1 MEGLVLTMTAE
12 VPVQA
17 FHDYQERGVLMSDVR
32 EYCDELWLDG
42 QVVPWSGVGSLCPET
57 PVHVFKY
64 ILKPGI
70 DYIPAR
76 AFANAPSKMR
86 IMSITLP
93 EGLKTLKNS
102 CFYHCHFTGNLILPD
117 SLSRIC
123 ADALD
128 CIVDGVF
135 HLPAKVKYISSLPV
149 SERIKDEIILPEGL
163 VSYTPERI
171 VTDHL
176 HIPSTLKNCFP
187 RYNYSN
193 SWQVKHISLDPGNKY
208 LIIREDTLVSL
219 LDEKRAK
226 LKKMDEISWNAML
239 DSAFAGSGLEM
250 SKYYDGKT
258 LHVKLLENDSIS
270 FRLGGVMTAA
280 KAAQAFDIANRFHA
294 LVNNDFAGKTGQIIL
309 RRYYYSLNQKKCL
322 FNYSFYNGIVDIDL
336 SVLGGKDEMMETLM
350 LSQRFFSSICR
361 IIRDIEKKYGRNHL
375 RFSIK

>member
-1 MEGLVLTMTAE
+1 MEGLILTMTID
-12 VPVQA
+12 VPKHIDEALIPRVW
-17 FHDYQERGVLMSDVR
+17 D
-32 EYCDELWLDG
+32 YCDELWIDG
-42 QVVPWSGVGSLCPET
+42 ELITTKATHAVQSDKTTHIVKY
-57 PVHVFKY
+57 VFK
-64 ILKPGI
+64 PGV
-70 DYIPAR
+70 DYIPEQ

-93 EGLKTLKNS
+93 EGMKTLKKS

-135 HLPAKVKYISSLPV
+135 HLPTKVKYISSLPI
-149 SERIKDEIILPEGL
+149 SERTKDEIILPEGL

-176 HIPSTLKNCFP
+176 HIPSTLRICHS
-187 RYNYSN
+187 RCYYSN

-208 LIIREDTLVSL
+208 FIIREDTLVSL
-219 LDEKRAK
+219 LEEKREK

-239 DSAFAGSGLEM
+239 DSAFAGSGLKMRRYFE
-250 SKYYDGKT
+250 GKT
-258 LHVKLLENDSIS
+258 LHVTLLENDSIS

-294 LVNNDFAGKTGQIIL
+294 LVNNDFAGKADQIIL
-309 RRYYYSLNQKKCL
+309 RRSYYALNQKKCL

-350 LSQRFFSSICR
+350 LSQRFFSCICR
-361 IIRDIEKKYGRNHL
+361 LIRDIEKKYGRNHL
-375 RFSIK
+375 HFSIK